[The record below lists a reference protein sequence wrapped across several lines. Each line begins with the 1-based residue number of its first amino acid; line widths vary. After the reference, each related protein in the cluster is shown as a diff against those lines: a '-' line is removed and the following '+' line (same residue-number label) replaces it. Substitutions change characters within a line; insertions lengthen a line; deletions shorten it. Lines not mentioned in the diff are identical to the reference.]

1 MAFASCLVSTQRG
14 LVVNVA
20 VCLMMSSPHTAC
32 RLHIRQPVSEIQ
44 SLCSCA
50 VIILFRSLVL
60 PCVFPLL
67 FHVLVLSNTQ
77 LLPFSFIGPFL
88 VIKLFLFSSFPLVHI
103 VANYSRSIFGS
114 ILHCRVVAKVVVS
127 AQLCSKSPRLI
138 MSGIADII
146 IADIIVGI
154 LC

>member
-1 MAFASCLVSTQRG
+1 MFSQFTAWLCGKRGCLPNDFQSTYGVPASYQSASFRDSKSLF
-14 LVVNVA
+14 
-20 VCLMMSSPHTAC
+20 
-32 RLHIRQPVSEIQ
+32 IR
-44 SLCSCA
+44 

-146 IADIIVGI
+146 VGI